1 MTPANPL
8 LAPGDLPDFAAVRP
22 EHVTPALDELLAAA
36 EAALELAVQAQVP
49 ADYDALA
56 RVLDVPVERLRRVW
70 GHVCHLQ
77 SVADTPAL
85 RAAHAENLPRI
96 TDFSTRLASDQRLY
110 AKYKALAAS
119 PAAASLSPA
128 RRKVLDDALRDF
140 VLGGAELQGAARARF
155 AAIQERLAELSKRF
169 GDNVLD
175 AVDAWALFVDGQR
188 LAGVPADVVR
198 RAREAAAGEGR
209 DGCKLTLQLP
219 CYLPVMQ
226 HAEDR
231 TLREEIYGAWA
242 RRASELGDAR
252 FDNAPLMR
260 EIVELRQEEAA
271 LLGHPSYAH
280 LSLVPK
286 MARSPEEVLGF
297 VQDLARRARPFAER
311 ELAELRDF
319 ASRELGIAELQP
331 WDRSFAAERL
341 KQQRYAF
348 GSEEVRPYFTLPR
361 VLEGLFELVGRLF
374 GASIEEE
381 AAPAWHDSVRFF
393 RVRRVAPDGA
403 PVAGFYLDLHARAGK
418 QGGAWMDNARQRW
431 RRPEGDLQLP
441 LANLVCNFAAPV
453 GDQPAL
459 LTHDDLITLFHE
471 FGHGLHHMLTQVDEV
486 AAAGIAGVEWD
497 ACELPSQFME
507 NFCWEWPVLQR
518 LSSHVDTG
526 EALPR
531 ALFDRM
537 LAARNFHNGLAM
549 LRNCEYGL
557 FDMRLHLEPGQA
569 GRETALAFE
578 VAAQVSPAVPA
589 PFLRYPHSFTH
600 LFDGGYAAG
609 YYGYAWAEV
618 LSADAFSAF
627 EEAGLF
633 DAATGHRFREAVLES
648 GGSRAAMESFKA
660 FRGRE
665 PRLEALLRHQGLLP
679 DATAAGTAA
688 NVG

>member
-1 MTPANPL
+1 MTAANPL
-8 LAPGDLPDFAAVRP
+8 LAAGDLPDFAAIRP

-36 EAALELAVQAQVP
+36 EAALLEAADPQLP
-49 ADYDALA
+49 ADYDTLA
-56 RVLDVPVERLRRVW
+56 RVLDVPVERLRRAW

-77 SVADTPAL
+77 AVADTPAL
-85 RAAHAENLPRI
+85 RAAHAENLPRV
-96 TDFSTRLASDQRLY
+96 TEFSTRLASDQRLY
-110 AKYKALAAS
+110 GKYKALAS
-119 PAAASLSPA
+119 GPAAAALGPA

-140 VLGGAELQGAARARF
+140 VLGGAELQGTARERF
-155 AAIQERLAELSKRF
+155 AAIQERLAALSKRF

-175 AVDAWALFVDGQR
+175 AVDAWALYVDEAR
-188 LAGVPADVVR
+188 LAGVPADVVC
-198 RAREAAAGEGR
+198 ATREAATAEGR
-209 DGCKLTLQLP
+209 PGCKLTLQLP

-231 TLREEIYGAWA
+231 ALRAEIYGAWA

-271 LLGHPSYAH
+271 LLGYPSYAH

-297 VQDLARRARPFAER
+297 VWDLARRARPFAER
-311 ELAELRDF
+311 EGATLREF
-319 ASRELGIAELQP
+319 ARSELGIAELQP

-361 VLEGLFELVGRLF
+361 VLDGLFDLVGRLF
-374 GASIEEE
+374 GVRIEEE
-381 AAPAWHDSVRFF
+381 EAPAWHDSVRFF
-393 RVRRVAPDGA
+393 HVRRAAADDA
-403 PVAGFYLDLHARAGK
+403 PVASFYLDLHARTGK
-418 QGGAWMDNARQRW
+418 QGGAWMDSARQRW
-431 RRPEGDLQLP
+431 RRPEGALQLP
-441 LANLVCNFAAPV
+441 QAHLVCNFAAPV
-453 GDQPAL
+453 GGQPAL
-459 LTHDDLITLFHE
+459 LTHDDVITLFHE

-486 AAAGIAGVEWD
+486 AASGIAGVEWD

-507 NFCWEWPVLQR
+507 NFCWEWAVLQR

-526 EALPR
+526 ETLPR
-531 ALFDRM
+531 ALFERM

-549 LRNCEYGL
+549 LRHCEFGI

-569 GRETALAFE
+569 GRETVLAFE
-578 VAAQVSPAVPA
+578 VAAEVSPVTPA

-633 DAATGHRFREAVLES
+633 DEATGRRFREAVLES
-648 GGSRAAMESFKA
+648 GGSRAALENFKA

-665 PRLEALLRHQGLLP
+665 PRLDALLRHQGLLL
-679 DATAAGTAA
+679 DATEAVTSAALR
-688 NVG
+688 

>member
-1 MTPANPL
+1 MNAL
-8 LAPGDLPDFAAVRP
+8 LVPHDLPDFGAIRP
-22 EHVTPALDELLAAA
+22 EHVTPAMDELLAAA
-36 EAALELAVQAQVP
+36 EAALETAVGPGVL

-56 RVLDVPVERLRRVW
+56 LVLDVPVERLRRAW

-77 SVADTPAL
+77 AVADTPPL
-85 RAAHAENLPRI
+85 RAAQAENLPRM
-96 TDFSTRLASDQRLY
+96 TEFSTRLASDQRLY

-119 PAAASLSPA
+119 PAAALLTPA
-128 RRKVLDDALRDF
+128 RRKVLADALRDF
-140 VLGGAELQGAARARF
+140 VLGGAELQGATRERF

-169 GDNVLD
+169 GDNALD
-175 AVDAWALFVDGQR
+175 AVDAYALFVDEAR

-198 RAREAAAGEGR
+198 TAREAAATDGKA
-209 DGCKLTLQLP
+209 GCKLTLQLP

-226 HAEDR
+226 YAEDR
-231 TLREEIYGAWA
+231 ALREQLYGAWA

-252 FDNAPLMR
+252 FDNSAVMR
-260 EIVELRQEEAA
+260 EIVLLRQEEAG

-286 MARSPEEVLGF
+286 MARTPEEVLAF
-297 VQDLARRARPFAER
+297 VADLAQRARPFAER
-311 ELAELRDF
+311 EWADLSEF
-319 ASRELGIAELQP
+319 AARELGLAELQP

-341 KQQRYAF
+341 KQRRFAF
-348 GSEEVRPYFTLPR
+348 GSEEVRPYLTLPR
-361 VLEGLFELVGRLF
+361 VLDGLFELIGRLF
-374 GASIEEE
+374 GVTIQEEP
-381 AAPAWHDSVRFF
+381 AAAWHDTVRFF
-393 RVRRVAPDGA
+393 RVLRGA
-403 PVAGFYLDLHARAGK
+403 RPLAGFYLDLFARAGK

-431 RRPEGDLQLP
+431 ARPEGALQLP
-441 LANLVCNFAAPV
+441 LAHLICNFAAPV
-453 GDQPAL
+453 GGRPSL

-471 FGHGLHHMLTQVDEV
+471 FGHGLHHMLTQVDEL
-486 AAAGIAGVEWD
+486 AASGINGVEWD

-518 LSSHVDTG
+518 LSAHVDNG
-526 EALPR
+526 EPMPR
-531 ALFDRM
+531 DLFDRM

-549 LRNCEYGL
+549 LRHCEFAL

-569 GRETALAFE
+569 GRETVLAFE
-578 VAAQVSPAVPA
+578 IAEQLSPMAPT

-618 LSADAFSAF
+618 LSADAYSAF

-633 DAATGHRFREAVLES
+633 DADTGQRFRREVLES
-648 GGSRAAMESFKA
+648 GGSRSAMESFKA

-665 PRLEALLRHQGLLP
+665 PRLDALLKHQGLVAEP
-679 DATAAGTAA
+679 AIPA
-688 NVG
+688 